1 MTAEPDGG
9 LQLSGDVVVATYRLR
24 GTRERAREL
33 ADAIR
38 VEQTIEYPLDLVER
52 ADIRDRIVASVRSL
66 EPIDGE
72 SHRLVL
78 EYPREIIGRELTQLL
93 NVLFGNISLQRDIRL
108 EGFELPPS
116 LLASF
121 KGPRYGRKGL
131 AQLVGGA
138 GRPLLCT
145 ALKPVGLSSEE
156 LADLSYRFALG
167 GIDIIKEDHGL
178 TDPPFSR
185 FAERVQACTRAV
197 RKGNKESGHSAMFV
211 PNVTA
216 PAHAFYRRA
225 HLAAT
230 LGAGGL
236 LAAPG
241 LMGFDTVRVLAE
253 DDNLGLPIL
262 SHPSLL
268 GGFTVHPGEGIDHG
282 ALYGQLNRLVGADG
296 VIFPNHGGRF
306 PFTEDE
312 CRDLVDGTSR
322 AMGRIRA
329 SMPMPAGGMSLERV
343 EEMVEFYGP
352 EVALLIGGDLH
363 RHGDLVETCRR
374 FRRLVEEAAA
384 GTAGS

>member
-1 MTAEPDGG
+1 VTSDSDM
-9 LQLSGDVVVATYRLR
+9 QLSGEHVVATYRLR

-33 ADAIR
+33 AEAIR
-38 VEQTIEYPLDLVER
+38 VEQTIEFPLDLVER
-52 ADIRDRIVASVRSL
+52 DDIRQEIVASIRSL
-66 EPIDGE
+66 EPLGE
-72 SHRLVL
+72 GEHRLIL
-78 EYPREIIGRELTQLL
+78 EFPLEIIGRELTQLL
-93 NVLFGNISLQRDIRL
+93 NVLYGNISLQRDIRL
-108 EGFELPPS
+108 EGFELPQG
-116 LLASF
+116 LLGSF

-138 GRPLLCT
+138 GRPLICT
-145 ALKPVGLSSEE
+145 ALKPMGLSPGE
-156 LADLSYRFALG
+156 LADLAYRFALG
-167 GIDIIKEDHGL
+167 GVDIIKEDHGL
-178 TDPPFSR
+178 TDPPFSP
-185 FAERVQACTRAV
+185 FAERVQLCTRAI

-211 PNVTA
+211 PNVSA

-253 DDNLGLPIL
+253 DDNLGLPII

-268 GGFTVHPGEGIDHG
+268 GGFTVHPGEGIAHG
-282 ALYGQLNRLVGADG
+282 ALFGQLNRLVGADA

-306 PFTEDE
+306 PFTEED

-322 AMGRIRA
+322 TMGRIRA
-329 SMPMPAGGMSLERV
+329 SLPMPAGGMSLERV
-343 EEMVEFYGP
+343 EEMVRFYGP
-352 EVALLIGGDLH
+352 EVGLLIGGELH